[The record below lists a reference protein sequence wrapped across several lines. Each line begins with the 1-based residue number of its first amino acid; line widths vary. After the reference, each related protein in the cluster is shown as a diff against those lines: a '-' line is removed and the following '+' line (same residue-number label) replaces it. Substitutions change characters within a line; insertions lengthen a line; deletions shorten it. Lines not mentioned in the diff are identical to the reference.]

1 MTTTLTI
8 MKTNT
13 YILLVLLTAP
23 VALALGAS
31 LTVAFAAFVVVSML
45 GLTGNDY
52 AETYSDSIGT
62 AI

>member
-1 MTTTLTI
+1 

-13 YILLVLLTAP
+13 YLLLVLITAP

-31 LTVAFAAFVVVSML
+31 LITAFSLFVAVSMI
-45 GLTGNDY
+45 GVTINDY
-52 AETYSDSIGT
+52 AEIHSDRIGT

>member
-13 YILLVLLTAP
+13 YLLLVLITAP

-31 LTVAFAAFVVVSML
+31 LITAFSLFVAVSMI
-45 GLTGNDY
+45 GVTINDY
-52 AETYSDSIGT
+52 AEIHSDRIGT